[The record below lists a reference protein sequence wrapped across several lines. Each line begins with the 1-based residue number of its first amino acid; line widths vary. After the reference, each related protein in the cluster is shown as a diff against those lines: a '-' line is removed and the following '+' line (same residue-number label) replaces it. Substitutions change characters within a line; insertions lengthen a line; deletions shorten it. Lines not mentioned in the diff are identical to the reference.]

1 MSLFI
6 KLITALLL
14 LFSALY
20 GLSADSQTELLRAE
34 SKKDTHAIIEISKRI
49 LKNDPANPTIL
60 RKLSKAQLSLGLYKQ
75 CHHTLL
81 RLNEILKDE
90 DAEVLNMQGT
100 IESHHLNAGEAK
112 RLWVKS
118 SILNPNYILML

>member
-60 RKLSKAQLSLGLYKQ
+60 RKLSKAQLSLGLYLSLI
-75 CHHTLL
+75 H
-81 RLNEILKDE
+81 I
-90 DAEVLNMQGT
+90 
-100 IESHHLNAGEAK
+100 
-112 RLWVKS
+112 
-118 SILNPNYILML
+118 